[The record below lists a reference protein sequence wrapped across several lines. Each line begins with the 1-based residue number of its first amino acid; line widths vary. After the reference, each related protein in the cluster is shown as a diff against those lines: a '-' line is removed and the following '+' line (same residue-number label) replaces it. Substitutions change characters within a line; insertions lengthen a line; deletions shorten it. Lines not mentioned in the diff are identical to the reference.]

1 MNILSWAALAV
12 LTYCALRGWRRGL
25 IMTVFSMFATVI
37 AIAISA
43 QLSPQLSRT
52 WQNTAFYEIVSERVE
67 MTLFKGQDSQNDG
80 EESEDNRGVIN
91 SLPLPDVVQNV
102 LASNDDAQN
111 NMLGVSEFRKYIA
124 DSVTGIILNA
134 ISFVLVFVGVSIIM
148 RIIIRCLNL
157 LSRLPVIHT
166 MNKMG
171 GMLVGLLKGLT
182 QTMLPMAPPITC
194 IATINI
200 AGSPRRTAAANC
212 SVENNVFDTVAE
224 PEIKAPITPMSGD
237 TTM

>member
-52 WQNTAFYEIVSERVE
+52 WQNTAFYEKVSERVE

-80 EESEDNRGVIN
+80 EEGEDNRGVIN

-102 LASNDDAQN
+102 LASNDDVQN
-111 NMLGVSEFRKYIA
+111 NMLGVSAFRKYIA

-171 GMLVGLLKGLT
+171 GMLVGLLKGLI
-182 QTMLPMAPPITC
+182 LLWLICIVIT
-194 IATINI
+194 I
-200 AGSPRRTAAANC
+200 
-212 SVENNVFDTVAE
+212 
-224 PEIKAPITPMSGD
+224 MSGTEAGIYLYGQINESPFLKYIYD
-237 TTM
+237 NNMIMALITGLKYAFIGV

>member
-52 WQNTAFYEIVSERVE
+52 WQNTAFYEIVCERVE

-80 EESEDNRGVIN
+80 EEGEDNRGVIN

-134 ISFVLVFVGVSIIM
+134 ISFVLVFLGVSIIM

-171 GMLVGLLKGLT
+171 GMLVGLLKGLI
-182 QTMLPMAPPITC
+182 LLWLICIVIT
-194 IATINI
+194 I
-200 AGSPRRTAAANC
+200 
-212 SVENNVFDTVAE
+212 
-224 PEIKAPITPMSGD
+224 MSGTEAGIYLYGQINESPFLKYIYD
-237 TTM
+237 NNMIMALITGLKYAFIGV

>member
-67 MTLFKGQDSQNDG
+67 MTLFKG
-80 EESEDNRGVIN
+80 EDNRGVIN

-171 GMLVGLLKGLT
+171 GMLVGLLKGLI
-182 QTMLPMAPPITC
+182 LLWLICIVIT
-194 IATINI
+194 I
-200 AGSPRRTAAANC
+200 
-212 SVENNVFDTVAE
+212 
-224 PEIKAPITPMSGD
+224 MSGTEAGIYLYGQINESPFLKYIYD
-237 TTM
+237 NNMIMALITGLKYAFIGV

>member
-43 QLSPQLSRT
+43 QLSPQLSQT
-52 WQNTAFYEIVSERVE
+52 WQNTAFYEMVSERVE

-80 EESEDNRGVIN
+80 EEGEDNRGVIN

-134 ISFVLVFVGVSIIM
+134 ISFVLVFAGVSIIM

-171 GMLVGLLKGLT
+171 GMLVGLLKGLI
-182 QTMLPMAPPITC
+182 LLWLICIVIT
-194 IATINI
+194 I
-200 AGSPRRTAAANC
+200 
-212 SVENNVFDTVAE
+212 
-224 PEIKAPITPMSGD
+224 MSGTEAGIYLYGQINESPFLKYIYD
-237 TTM
+237 NNMIMALITGLKYAFTGV

>member
-80 EESEDNRGVIN
+80 EEGEDNRGVIN

-111 NMLGVSEFRKYIA
+111 NMLGVSAFRKYIA
-124 DSVTGIILNA
+124 DSVTGIILNILCA
-134 ISFVLVFVGVSIIM
+134 GFRRCFYYNEDYHQMSESAQPSAGYSYNEQDGRHACWFAEGVDLALADLYCDNHYERNRSRDLSIW
-148 RIIIRCLNL
+148 
-157 LSRLPVIHT
+157 SD
-166 MNKMG
+166 
-171 GMLVGLLKGLT
+171 
-182 QTMLPMAPPITC
+182 Q
-194 IATINI
+194 
-200 AGSPRRTAAANC
+200 
-212 SVENNVFDTVAE
+212 
-224 PEIKAPITPMSGD
+224 
-237 TTM
+237 

>member
-80 EESEDNRGVIN
+80 EEGEDNRGVIN

-111 NMLGVSEFRKYIA
+111 NMLGVSAFRK
-124 DSVTGIILNA
+124 
-134 ISFVLVFVGVSIIM
+134 
-148 RIIIRCLNL
+148 
-157 LSRLPVIHT
+157 
-166 MNKMG
+166 
-171 GMLVGLLKGLT
+171 
-182 QTMLPMAPPITC
+182 
-194 IATINI
+194 
-200 AGSPRRTAAANC
+200 
-212 SVENNVFDTVAE
+212 
-224 PEIKAPITPMSGD
+224 
-237 TTM
+237 

>member
-67 MTLFKGQDSQNDG
+67 LTLCKGQDSQNDG
-80 EESEDNRGVIN
+80 EEGEDNRGVIN

-111 NMLGVSEFRKYIA
+111 NMLGVSAFRKYIA

-171 GMLVGLLKGLT
+171 GMLVGLLKGLI
-182 QTMLPMAPPITC
+182 LLWLICIVIT
-194 IATINI
+194 I
-200 AGSPRRTAAANC
+200 
-212 SVENNVFDTVAE
+212 
-224 PEIKAPITPMSGD
+224 MSGTEAGIYLYGQINESPFLKYIYD
-237 TTM
+237 NNMIMALITGLKYAFIGV

>member
-1 MNILSWAALAV
+1 
-12 LTYCALRGWRRGL
+12 
-25 IMTVFSMFATVI
+25 MTVFSMFATVI

-80 EESEDNRGVIN
+80 EEGEEGEDNRGVIN

-111 NMLGVSEFRKYIA
+111 NMLGVSAFRKYIA

-171 GMLVGLLKGLT
+171 GMLVGLLKGVIL
-182 QTMLPMAPPITC
+182 LWLICIVIT
-194 IATINI
+194 I
-200 AGSPRRTAAANC
+200 
-212 SVENNVFDTVAE
+212 
-224 PEIKAPITPMSGD
+224 MSGTEAGIYLYGQINESPFLKYIYD
-237 TTM
+237 NNMIMALITGLKYAFIGV

>member
-80 EESEDNRGVIN
+80 EEGEDNRGVIN

-102 LASNDDAQN
+102 LASNDDAQ
-111 NMLGVSEFRKYIA
+111 YIA

-171 GMLVGLLKGLT
+171 GMLVGLLKGLI
-182 QTMLPMAPPITC
+182 LLWLICIVIT
-194 IATINI
+194 I
-200 AGSPRRTAAANC
+200 
-212 SVENNVFDTVAE
+212 
-224 PEIKAPITPMSGD
+224 MSGTEAGIYLYGQINESPFLKYIYD
-237 TTM
+237 NNMIMALITGLKYAFIGV

>member
-43 QLSPQLSRT
+43 QLSPQLSQT
-52 WQNTAFYEIVSERVE
+52 WQNTAFYEIVRERVE

-80 EESEDNRGVIN
+80 EEGEDNRGVIN

-134 ISFVLVFVGVSIIM
+134 ISFVLVFAGVSIIM

-171 GMLVGLLKGLT
+171 GMLVGLLKGLI
-182 QTMLPMAPPITC
+182 LLWLICIVIT
-194 IATINI
+194 I
-200 AGSPRRTAAANC
+200 
-212 SVENNVFDTVAE
+212 
-224 PEIKAPITPMSGD
+224 MSGTEAGIYLYGQINESPFLKYIYD
-237 TTM
+237 NNMIMALITGLKYAFTGV

>member
-12 LTYCALRGWRRGL
+12 LTYCALRGWRIGL

-43 QLSPQLSRT
+43 QLSPQLSQT
-52 WQNTAFYEIVSERVE
+52 WQNTAFYEIVRERVE

-80 EESEDNRGVIN
+80 EEGEDNRGVIN

-134 ISFVLVFVGVSIIM
+134 ISFVLVFAGVSIIM

-171 GMLVGLLKGLT
+171 GMLVGLLKGLI
-182 QTMLPMAPPITC
+182 LLWLICIVIT
-194 IATINI
+194 I
-200 AGSPRRTAAANC
+200 
-212 SVENNVFDTVAE
+212 
-224 PEIKAPITPMSGD
+224 MSGTEAGIYLYGQINESPFLKYIYD
-237 TTM
+237 NNMIMALITGLKYAFTGV

>member
-80 EESEDNRGVIN
+80 EEGEDNRGVIN
-91 SLPLPDVVQNV
+91 SLPLPDVVQNGY
-102 LASNDDAQN
+102 AQN

-134 ISFVLVFVGVSIIM
+134 ISFVLVFLGVSIIM

-171 GMLVGLLKGLT
+171 GMLVGLLKGLI
-182 QTMLPMAPPITC
+182 LLWLICIVIT
-194 IATINI
+194 I
-200 AGSPRRTAAANC
+200 
-212 SVENNVFDTVAE
+212 
-224 PEIKAPITPMSGD
+224 MSGTEAGIYLYGQINESPFLKYIYD
-237 TTM
+237 NNMIMALITGLKYAFIGV

>member
-43 QLSPQLSRT
+43 QLSPQLSQT
-52 WQNTAFYEIVSERVE
+52 WQNTAFYEIVRERVE

-80 EESEDNRGVIN
+80 EEGEDNRGVIN

-102 LASNDDAQN
+102 LASNDDAQK

-134 ISFVLVFVGVSIIM
+134 ISFVLVFAGVSIIM
-148 RIIIRCLNL
+148 RIIIRCMNL

-171 GMLVGLLKGLT
+171 GMLVGLLKGLI
-182 QTMLPMAPPITC
+182 LLWLICIVIT
-194 IATINI
+194 I
-200 AGSPRRTAAANC
+200 
-212 SVENNVFDTVAE
+212 
-224 PEIKAPITPMSGD
+224 MSGTEAGIYLYGQINESPFLKYIYD
-237 TTM
+237 NNMIMALITGLKYAFTGV

>member
-52 WQNTAFYEIVSERVE
+52 WQNTAVYEIVSERVE

-80 EESEDNRGVIN
+80 EEGEDNRGVIN

-134 ISFVLVFVGVSIIM
+134 ISFVLVFLGVSIIM

-171 GMLVGLLKGLT
+171 GMLVGLLKGLI
-182 QTMLPMAPPITC
+182 LLWLICIVIT
-194 IATINI
+194 I
-200 AGSPRRTAAANC
+200 
-212 SVENNVFDTVAE
+212 
-224 PEIKAPITPMSGD
+224 MSGTEAGIYLYGQINESPFLKYIYD
-237 TTM
+237 NNMIMALITGLKYAFIGV

>member
-67 MTLFKGQDSQNDG
+67 MTLFKEQDSQNDG
-80 EESEDNRGVIN
+80 EEGEDNRGVIN

-134 ISFVLVFVGVSIIM
+134 ISFVLVFLGVSIIM

-171 GMLVGLLKGLT
+171 GMLVGLLKGLI
-182 QTMLPMAPPITC
+182 LLWLICIVIT
-194 IATINI
+194 I
-200 AGSPRRTAAANC
+200 
-212 SVENNVFDTVAE
+212 
-224 PEIKAPITPMSGD
+224 MSGTETGIYLYGQINESPFLKYIYD
-237 TTM
+237 NNMIMALITGLKYAFIGV

>member
-52 WQNTAFYEIVSERVE
+52 SQNTAFYEIVSERVE
-67 MTLFKGQDSQNDG
+67 MTLFKEQDSQNDG
-80 EESEDNRGVIN
+80 EEGEDNRGVIN

-134 ISFVLVFVGVSIIM
+134 ISFVLVFLGVSIIM

-171 GMLVGLLKGLT
+171 GMLVGLLKGLI
-182 QTMLPMAPPITC
+182 LLWLICIVIT
-194 IATINI
+194 I
-200 AGSPRRTAAANC
+200 
-212 SVENNVFDTVAE
+212 
-224 PEIKAPITPMSGD
+224 MSGTETGIYLYGQINESPFLKYIYD
-237 TTM
+237 NNIIMALITGLKYAFIGV